1 MTERENRVELES
13 KIAFLEHTLD
23 TLNDVV
29 VSQGRSLEALER
41 KLALLESRVRSRESG
56 EAEEARD
63 LADDKPPHY

>member
-56 EAEEARD
+56 EAEEPRD